1 LIENNQFRSSEPCQ
15 APKRYEQIKH
25 IISLKVSE
33 SKNISA
39 SKKIQTWLVLTII
52 IAVCG
57 YNVFN
62 FIKEKK
68 EKEAKEAVWTQKDY
82 IDLVQR
88 CVQDTGDRGKEFP
101 EITTEY
107 CECSTKLITSAITKK
122 EYLFLVQ
129 QSFDVQST
137 KLTPLFKNCLDD
149 YLAKVIKLEN
159 QRK

>member
-1 LIENNQFRSSEPCQ
+1 M
-15 APKRYEQIKH
+15 
-25 IISLKVSE
+25 SE
-33 SKNISA
+33 SKNIST

-82 IDLVQR
+82 NDLVQR

-101 EITTEY
+101 EITMEY
-107 CECSTKLITSAITKK
+107 CECSTKSITSAITKK

-129 QSFDVQST
+129 QPFDVQST

-149 YLAKVIKLEN
+149 YLAKVTKLEN
-159 QRK
+159 QSK